1 MVFPAVFLP
10 KKLSPKGIVA
20 LIIFIILLIL
30 VAPGYY
36 FYIQYQDTQKLLE
49 NPADSAKEEVA
60 AVVAKVEELILLP
73 KDEDPTLATV
83 SDKTKL
89 ANQAFFA
96 HAQNGDKV
104 LIYTKS
110 KKAYLYRPSLDKIID
125 VAPVNIGEQAP
136 PQQPVNIAG
145 KTTPSPSA
153 KVTPTETPTPTS
165 VFQKVTVALYNG
177 TKTAGLAATTET
189 TLKTK
194 APFVTVAAKGNA
206 TNNYTETVVID
217 FTGKYKKEAAEL
229 VKILGGSVGV
239 LPKGETKPTADILVI
254 LGPQ

>member
-1 MVFPAVFLP
+1 MAFPAVFLP

-60 AVVAKVEELILLP
+60 AVVAKVAGLILLP
-73 KDEDPTLATV
+73 KDEEPTLATV

-110 KKAYLYRPSLDKIID
+110 KKAYLYRPSIDKIID

-145 KTTPSPSA
+145 TTTPSA
-153 KVTPTETPTPTS
+153 KVSPTS
-165 VFQKVTVALYNG
+165 TPIPTSTFQKVNVALYNG

-229 VKILGGSVGV
+229 VKILGGAVGV

>member
-1 MVFPAVFLP
+1 MAFPAVLLP

-60 AVVAKVEELILLP
+60 AVVAKVAGLILLP
-73 KDEDPTLATV
+73 DDEEPTLATV

-110 KKAYLYRPSLDKIID
+110 KKAYLYRPSIDKIID

-136 PQQPVNIAG
+136 PAQPVNIATT
-145 KTTPSPSA
+145 TTPKVSPT
-153 KVTPTETPTPTS
+153 VTPTPAS
-165 VFQKVTVALYNG
+165 AFQKVNAALYNG

-189 TLKTK
+189 SLKTK
-194 APFVTVAAKGNA
+194 APFVTVVAKGNA